1 MISASVTSRSGPFS
15 RATNCTCIVLLLA
28 IASSSAPSWNG
39 RGAFGLG
46 PGSPPKT
53 ISFDLPPARCDPRL
67 VEKGLRDDG
76 RRPTSRPS
84 RRRGRGD
91 EQACQPERSGGNPKG
106 AGAPAQ
112 RLGPPR
118 STRAASKE
126 DGQAEARA
134 AETAAGRHDVRSRRG
149 NRRLNPRSREGT
161 TAQMTTRDAAVGE
174 GPLRGP
180 RGGRARGLE

>member
-53 ISFDLPPARCDPRL
+53 TSFDLPPARRDPRGE
-67 VEKGLRDDG
+67 EKGLRDDG

-91 EQACQPERSGGNPKG
+91 EQACQPERSGGNPEG

-126 DGQAEARA
+126 DGQARQGGGNGRVALRRALAARPS
-134 AETAAGRHDVRSRRG
+134 TAWTW
-149 NRRLNPRSREGT
+149 E
-161 TAQMTTRDAAVGE
+161 
-174 GPLRGP
+174 P
-180 RGGRARGLE
+180 RGHLRSDQDA